1 MNYKLSKHAIDV
13 MSSRNVKEEWVHST
27 LKNPSLIKK
36 ISIIEAHY
44 FSKIEDN
51 ESRCLKV
58 VINPTT
64 GIIVTAYFDRN
75 MRKKGCK

>member
-44 FSKIEDN
+44 FSKIEDRSWN
-51 ESRCLKV
+51 REMSD
-58 VINPTT
+58 
-64 GIIVTAYFDRN
+64 IIGDDQSW
-75 MRKKGCK
+75 